1 MTFIVITK
9 RFLPRSY
16 SAALP
21 HTPLL
26 KHFRGDMYETGNQ
39 KDRDRKCITLRDPR
53 GQRYWDEA
61 RSVAE
66 RTECTGCRYR
76 ICCAVPCYRT
86 GCRTRGINLN
96 IVSKCTQRPAGR
108 CCFYRRFVCFN
119 MIFLHS
125 VNDSLVYQPTKQSS
139 KVIPR
144 RCSVC
149 KTASSI

>member
-1 MTFIVITK
+1 
-9 RFLPRSY
+9 
-16 SAALP
+16 
-21 HTPLL
+21 
-26 KHFRGDMYETGNQ
+26 MYETGNQ

-119 MIFLHS
+119 MMLLRG
-125 VNDSLVYQPTKQSS
+125 VNDSPIYQFAKRPDSYSLLNFKPSLN
-139 KVIPR
+139 
-144 RCSVC
+144 
-149 KTASSI
+149 ASPILPDISANHRKALAI